1 MSYKPKMHSLKTF
14 TTSLRLRN
22 YISSTTK
29 VVPLLFQSKVK
40 GILPRWGRSKPSASA
55 CKDIISFHVL

>member
-1 MSYKPKMHSLKTF
+1 MHSLKTF

-29 VVPLLFQSKVK
+29 VVPLLLTEGDADKKFALVNVFWTQNLKN
-40 GILPRWGRSKPSASA
+40 
-55 CKDIISFHVL
+55 

>member
-1 MSYKPKMHSLKTF
+1 MHSLKTF

-29 VVPLLFQSKVK
+29 VVPLLLRSKVK
-40 GILPRWGRSKPSASA
+40 GILPRWGRSKPSAPA
-55 CKDIISFHVL
+55 LTYVISSDLNTNRK